1 MGMKKAVALRYE
13 KGLAAPVVTAK
24 GEGFSAERI
33 VSIASENNIAVVKD
47 EKLSESL
54 FTLNVGDYI
63 TEEYYEIV
71 AEILAFILEV

>member
-24 GEGFSAERI
+24 GEGFYAERI